1 MTRIDLGAQPEREQ
15 SGSEN
20 RGAERNDRGDARHQQ
35 MGTYGSADELG
46 PRHADGAQRGSV
58 IADHGWRPPQCLA
71 DEDQPGEGDHHC
83 EQQERST
90 FDVQRGRHPA
100 RHRVLVEYGRALGYV
115 AADMALKLRHVGGP
129 SREPDVRVLEG
140 DGLGAVASEVAGR
153 EDDLTIGDEHELA
166 EVSHDADNS

>member
-1 MTRIDLGAQPEREQ
+1 
-15 SGSEN
+15 
-20 RGAERNDRGDARHQQ
+20 
-35 MGTYGSADELG
+35 MGTHGSADELG

-100 RHRVLVEYGRALGYV
+100 RHQFNVGPGRIDRRDARDAGANSHDL
-115 AADMALKLRHVGGP
+115 
-129 SREPDVRVLEG
+129 S
-140 DGLGAVASEVAGR
+140 GAVRA
-153 EDDLTIGDEHELA
+153 
-166 EVSHDADNS
+166 